1 MKRQRMSLIIG
12 MVVAIAG
19 LIGGINPGW
28 SAPTTGP
35 GSVPDYFETPNWAL
49 SPLLTKFIDP
59 LPNLWDPRSGGVA
72 PAKCMSIA
80 VPDTIT
86 YPGSDYYEIELRE
99 YAEKMHA
106 ELLPTTLRGY
116 VQVNKG
122 TNAAGTE
129 NTITPAPIRYLGPL
143 IMATKNRPVRIK
155 FTNALPANSKYF
167 LPVDATIMGA
177 SDFDIN
183 YDPQTNASIPNI
195 TGTFSVNR
203 ADIHLHGGRSAWI
216 SDGTPHQ
223 WITPKEETTT
233 YPKGAS
239 VAYVPDM
246 WYAADGSTITS
257 CAAKT
262 TCTVDGATNNPG
274 PGSQTY
280 YYTNQ
285 NSARLMF
292 YHDHASGITRL
303 NVYAGEA
310 AGYLVT
316 DDAEKALVAAGDV
329 PADQIPIVFQD
340 KTFVDPNTIKNTDP
354 TWAWGTRPW
363 NGTPGAEMTP
373 VLGDLWWPHVYMPAQ
388 NPYNPDFSGIN
399 AMGRWHYG
407 PWFWPP
413 TPLCGSVAGAV
424 PPYCVK
430 VATLPNPYYEPNC
443 DPATSG
449 GFCQPPEIPG
459 TPNPSWGAEA
469 FLDTPVVNGTAYP
482 TLTVDPK
489 AYRFR
494 VLNASHDRFINLQL
508 YLAANKNNPNTPG
521 AGPPVFTG
529 KVTDLTEVAMV
540 YAAQGTP
547 GFPDNWPADG
557 REGGVPDPGT
567 RGPAMIQI
575 GTEGGFLPAPVLLE
589 NHPIMWNL
597 DVTMFN
603 VGNVLPLAEGG
614 GTLIL
619 GPAERADIIVDF
631 SNYAGK
637 TLILYNDAPTAYPA
651 LDPHYDYYTG
661 APDRQDMGAA
671 PPVLA
676 GKGPNIRTVM
686 QITVS
691 GTGGSAPVNDY
702 NPTTLANLVTK
713 LQSPTGVFATAQEP
727 IIVGQAA
734 YNTNYNQ
741 TFPST
746 WPNWGV
752 SRISDTSL
760 SFLTPEGTVVSQF
773 PISPKAIHDEM
784 GGTFDDYGRM
794 SAKLGLEVPF
804 SNAAIST
811 FALQN
816 YVDPPTETTADGAVQ
831 IWKITH
837 NGVDTHP
844 IHFHLFEVQL
854 INRVGW
860 DGFIRLPDVNELG
873 WKDTVRMSP
882 LEDTIVALRAIH
894 PRVPFPVPESI
905 RPLNP
910 AIPLGSSEGFSQIDP
925 LTGAPLATPTVN
937 VMHNFG
943 HEYVWHCH
951 ILSHEENDM
960 MRPVVFNPNAK
971 TEIVWRNTSTGEN
984 MIWYM
989 RGTTVLNTKMLLTVP
1004 DQSWM
1009 IVGTADFNN
1018 DGKKDVLWRNYSIG
1032 YDYSGM
1038 NVVLYYDRYDY
1049 LNKTDPAF
1057 TGWDV
1062 VPPQV
1067 PDPDWKIVGTGDFN
1081 KDGKPDIL
1089 WSHIATD
1096 TNPYTANVVAYMDG
1110 VKLIGYDFIPPV
1122 GSVVP
1127 QFNDAEWRIVGVGD
1141 FNSDGKPDLLWRN
1154 ISTGGIYSGMN
1165 ILLFMD
1171 GMKFITGQWGF
1182 INSQDNQS
1190 WRIVGTGDLNE
1201 DVYTDILWRNIRTGE
1216 NMVWFMNGIN
1226 QIGTGSIP
1234 TVADTNW
1241 TIVN

>member
-1 MKRQRMSLIIG
+1 MKRLRMSLIIG
-12 MVVAIAG
+12 IAVAIAG
-19 LIGGINPGW
+19 LIGGISPGW
-28 SAPTTGP
+28 ASRPTTGP
-35 GSVPDYFETPNWAL
+35 GTVPDYYQTPNWAL
-49 SPLLTKFIDP
+49 SPPLTKFLDA
-59 LPNLWDPRSGGVA
+59 LPGLTSAGANLLGQYIPVA
-72 PAKCMSIA
+72 I
-80 VPDTIT
+80 PDTTT
-86 YPGSDYYEIELRE
+86 YPGSDYYELEVGQ
-99 YAEKMHA
+99 YTEKMHS
-106 ELLPTTLRGY
+106 ELPPTRLRGY
-116 VQVNKG
+116 RQ
-122 TNAAGTE
+122 TNTTDASVSQFH
-129 NTITPAPIRYLGPL
+129 YLGPL
-143 IMATKNRPVRIK
+143 ITATKNRPVRLK
-155 FTNALPANSKYF
+155 FTNALPANGKFF
-167 LPVDATIMGA
+167 LPVDATIMGS

-183 YDPQTNASIPNI
+183 YDPQTNAPIANI
-195 TGTFSVNR
+195 VGKFSENR

-223 WITPKEETTT
+223 WITPKAETTS

-246 WYAADGSTITS
+246 WFAADGSTIAS
-257 CAAKT
+257 CAGKT
-262 TCTVDGATNNPG
+262 TCTVPGATNNPG

-280 YYTNQ
+280 FYTNQ

-292 YHDHASGITRL
+292 YHDHTSGITRL

-310 AGYLVT
+310 AGYLIT
-316 DDAEKALVAAGDV
+316 DTAEKALLAAGDI
-329 PADQIPIVFQD
+329 PADQIPLIFQD
-340 KTFVDPNTIKNTDP
+340 KTFVDPDTIKNTDP
-354 TWAWGTRPW
+354 TWAWGTKPW

-399 AMGRWHYG
+399 PMGRWHYG

-413 TPLCGSVAGAV
+413 TPLCGSVPDAV

-430 VATLPNPYYEPNC
+430 VATLPNPYYDPNC
-443 DPATSG
+443 DPATSD

-459 TPNPSWGAEA
+459 TPSPSWGAEA
-469 FLDTPVVNGTAYP
+469 FLDTPLVNGTAYP
-482 TLTVDPK
+482 KLTVDPK

-508 YLAANKNNPNTPG
+508 YLAANKNNPTTPG
-521 AGPPVFTG
+521 TGPPVFTG
-529 KVTDLTEVAMV
+529 NVADLTEVAMV
-540 YAAQGTP
+540 PASATE
-547 GFPDNWPADG
+547 GFPSTWPGDG
-557 REGGVPDPGT
+557 REGGVPDPAK

-575 GTEGGFLPAPVLLE
+575 GTEGGFLPTPVVLE
-589 NHPIMWNL
+589 NHPISWNL
-597 DVTMFN
+597 DPTMFN

-661 APDRQDMGAA
+661 APDRQDMGAN
-671 PPVLA
+671 PPVKP

-702 NPTTLANLVTK
+702 NPATLANLETK
-713 LQSPTGVFATAQEP
+713 FQSGTGVFALSQEP

-734 YNTNYNQ
+734 YNATYNQ
-741 TFPST
+741 KFPGT
-746 WPNWGV
+746 WPYWGI

-760 SFLTPEGTVVSQF
+760 SFLTPNGTQVSQF
-773 PISPKAIHDEM
+773 PITPKAIHDEM
-784 GGTFDDYGRM
+784 GGTFDEYGRM

-804 SNAAIST
+804 ANAALST

-831 IWKITH
+831 IWKFTH

-860 DGFIRLPDVNELG
+860 DGFIRLPDANELG

-894 PRVPFPVPESI
+894 PRVPFAVPESI

-937 VMHNFG
+937 VMHNYG
-943 HEYVWHCH
+943 HEFVWHCH

-971 TEIVWRNTSTGEN
+971 SEIIWRNTATGEN

-989 RGTTVLNTKMLLTVP
+989 RGTTQLGTKALPTVA
-1004 DQSWM
+1004 DLSWT
-1009 IVGTADFNN
+1009 IVATADFNN
-1018 DGKKDVLWRNYSIG
+1018 DGKKDILWRNTSIG
-1032 YDYSGM
+1032 KEFSGT
-1038 NVVLYYDRYDY
+1038 NVVLYYDRFDY
-1049 LNKTDPAF
+1049 LKNTDISF
-1057 TGWDV
+1057 SGWDF
-1062 VPPQV
+1062 VPPTVIDQN
-1067 PDPDWKIVGTGDFN
+1067 WTIAGTGDFN
-1081 KDGKPDIL
+1081 KDGKPDIV
-1089 WSHIATD
+1089 WNNIEPGTHYT
-1096 TNPYTANVVAYMDG
+1096 TANAVVYMDG
-1110 VKLIGYDFIPPV
+1110 ITPTGLDLLP
-1122 GSVVP
+1122 SVASVLP
-1127 QFNDAEWRIVGVGD
+1127 LFNDQDWRIVGIGD
-1141 FNSDGKPDLLWRN
+1141 FNSDGKPDIIWRN
-1154 ISTGGIYSGMN
+1154 ISNGQAYSGQN
-1165 ILLFMD
+1165 VLIFMD
-1171 GMKFITGQWGF
+1171 GIVIK
-1182 INSQDNQS
+1182 S
-1190 WRIVGTGDLNE
+1190 WTFLPILTDQNWQIVGTGDFNE
-1201 DVYTDILWRNIRTGE
+1201 DVYTDILWRNSRTGE
-1216 NMVWFMNGIN
+1216 NMVWFMNGQT

-1234 TVADTNW
+1234 TVADRNW